1 MRTSIVLLTLASVL
15 ALDTIA
21 SAQSTIYGID
31 LRNQRFFRSEASA
44 NFVTNFQIIGS
55 QAAPIFAIDFDQ
67 TATTLWGVDNGSLSY
82 GTFDL
87 STGVFVPAGVLTGPV
102 AGAGAT
108 GITCTTS
115 GTWYLS
121 QYEATL
127 AVTKLYTGDIT
138 TGAFTLVGTI
148 TNAII
153 IDISID
159 TQGRMYGNNINTDT
173 LWSIDTTT
181 GAGTQVGPH
190 GLATNFAQGMD
201 FDWSTDT
208 LYATA
213 YTGGGTGTLVT
224 FDLSTGAATPV
235 VVTTPLNAEMEM
247 AVQVGACQSNALVY
261 CTAKINSLGCSPS
274 IGSTGNAS
282 ATAGSGFVVSATN
295 VINNKPGLLIYT
307 NGGQAAIP
315 FAGGLRCINT
325 PIRRSIPLNSGGNPP
340 PNDCSGVYSIDMNAF
355 AVGALGGLPAAFL
368 GVSGTVVDCQFWG
381 RDNGFAAPNNATLS
395 DGLEYTICP

>member
-1 MRTSIVLLTLASVL
+1 MKTTNLLLTLASLVAVGSL
-15 ALDTIA
+15 AP
-21 SAQSTIYGID
+21 AQSTIYGID
-31 LRNQRFFRSEASA
+31 LRQARFFRSEASA
-44 NFVTNFQIIGS
+44 NFVANFVNVGP
-55 QAAPIFAIDFDQ
+55 QAAPLFAIDFDE
-67 TATTLWGVDNGSLSY
+67 TATTLYGVDNGSLSF

-87 STGVFVPAGVLTGPV
+87 NTGVFTSAGVVTGPV
-102 AGAGAT
+102 VGAGAT

-121 QYEATL
+121 QYDATL
-127 AVTKLYTGDIT
+127 GVSNLYTGDIT
-138 TGAFTLVGTI
+138 TGVFTLVGPI

-159 TQGRMYGNNINTDT
+159 SQNRLFGNNISTDT

-181 GAGTQVGPH
+181 GAGTLIGAT

-213 YTGGGTGTLVT
+213 YTGGGTGTFVT
-224 FDLSTGAATPV
+224 LDLTTGASTPV

-261 CTAKINSLGCSPS
+261 CTAKINSLGCTPTIS
-274 IGSTGNAS
+274 STGNAS
-282 ATAGSGFVVSATN
+282 ATAGSGFTVTGSN

-307 NGGQAAIP
+307 NGGQAAVP
-315 FAGGLRCINT
+315 FSGGLRCIGT
-325 PIRRSIPLNSGGNPP
+325 PVRRSIPLNSGGNPP

-355 AVGALGGLPAAFL
+355 AVGALGGTPQAFL
-368 GVSGTVVDCQFWG
+368 TVSGTVVNCQFWG
-381 RDNGFAAPNNATLS
+381 RDNGFPAPNNATLS
-395 DGLEYTICP
+395 DGLEYTICD